1 MKDIIITLIFIIIG
15 TITIAMAVLTPI
27 NNNILINDLYERT
40 DSLSKELKQL
50 RYEMDSVN
58 TDLLNMF

>member
-15 TITIAMAVLTPI
+15 TIVIAISVLTPI

>member
-1 MKDIIITLIFIIIG
+1 MKNVIISIILIIVG
-15 TITIAMAVLTPI
+15 TIAITMSVLTPI

-58 TDLLNMF
+58 TDLLNIF